1 MRRSRSAPVLLILF
15 ALACVAGCGSGG
27 SGFPIPPEPSTSPAQ
42 SPTFTPPFAT
52 PATPV
57 TTDVASTPGPS
68 SGEEALLA
76 VQYSAYTELPGGTT
90 VLRREDGRWRQITL
104 PVSTKDVYLVGT
116 AFSSPSVAW
125 AFGSLG
131 TSEEDRQVCLYRS
144 DDAGRTWVDVSSLVD
159 VGVNRSARSMIFS
172 SPEDGFLVAPRA
184 FTLPTQEP
192 LADSTLM
199 TRDGGRS
206 FAPAGGC
213 LELRLCAGQ
222 AECLV
227 PRGSVGAAPGAE
239 RYCEPVP
246 NSDPLVNDNYIYAFD
261 TRLDGRGVVCGDREQ
276 RPYCQYTTDGGT
288 PERRSCAPTTAAGRG
303 VGSVRR
309 CATPASLACRGAPRS
324 RTADSRSTVDGDLRA
339 AAPRYAAPR
348 LPPRLSAAPH
358 SFARPVRAPREA
370 DRDGRRFKRAVSRE
384 RSHRTRGGPHTSA
397 PFLARGDRQV
407 TAGTRSRLG
416 AA

>member
-1 MRRSRSAPVLLILF
+1 M
-15 ALACVAGCGSGG
+15 
-27 SGFPIPPEPSTSPAQ
+27 
-42 SPTFTPPFAT
+42 PT
-52 PATPV
+52 
-57 TTDVASTPGPS
+57 TTDVAPTPGPS

-90 VLRREDGRWRQITL
+90 LLRREDGRWQQITL
-104 PVSTKDVYLVGT
+104 PGSTKDVYLVGT

-131 TSEEDRQVCLYRS
+131 TSEEDPQVCLYRS
-144 DDAGRTWVDVSSLVD
+144 DDAGQTWVDVSSLVD

-261 TRLDGRGVVCGDREQ
+261 TRLDGRGIVCGDREQ

-288 PERRSCAPTTAAGRG
+288 TWHESAMADDLNEDYGI
-303 VGSVRR
+303 VGSVV
-309 CATPASLACRGAPRS
+309 LADDGGAWA
-324 RTADSRSTVDGDLRA
+324 TADTGAGATFLRSDDGGRSWRRFGATLRHSRFFGLSRS
-339 AAPRYAAPR
+339 
-348 LPPRLSAAPH
+348 SA
-358 SFARPVRAPREA
+358 VA
-370 DRDGRRFKRAVSRE
+370 DRGFAI
-384 RSHRTRGGPHTSA
+384 
-397 PFLARGDRQV
+397 DR
-407 TAGTRSRLG
+407 
-416 AA
+416 